1 MGKLFQKLRRDFLTG
16 LVVLIPIVLTVYLVW
31 SVITF
36 IDKVIIPIIPP
47 KYNPL
52 DLFEI
57 YIPGLGVFL
66 FLIVTT
72 LIGSLASGFIGRQA
86 INLGEKILSRTP
98 IINTVYNSIKQI
110 IQAIFKPDGTNF
122 KQPCLVEYPRK
133 GIWAVAFISTET
145 YGEIKQKIDQGSLVT
160 VFLPTTP
167 NPTSGFM
174 LFVPKDDIII
184 LDMSVEDAAKLIISA
199 GLVMPEKK

>member
-66 FLIVTT
+66 FLIATT
-72 LIGSLASGFIGRQA
+72 LIGSLASGFLGRQA
-86 INLGEKILSRTP
+86 IYLSEKILSRTP
-98 IINTVYNSIKQI
+98 IVNTVYSSISK
-110 IQAIFKPDGTNF
+110 
-122 KQPCLVEYPRK
+122 
-133 GIWAVAFISTET
+133 
-145 YGEIKQKIDQGSLVT
+145 
-160 VFLPTTP
+160 
-167 NPTSGFM
+167 
-174 LFVPKDDIII
+174 
-184 LDMSVEDAAKLIISA
+184 
-199 GLVMPEKK
+199 

>member
-145 YGEIKQKIDQGSLVT
+145 YGEIKKKINQGSLVT

-184 LDMSVEDAAKLIISA
+184 LEMTVEDAAKLIISA

>member
-1 MGKLFQKLRRDFLTG
+1 MGRIFQKLRRDFLTG

-31 SVITF
+31 SVISF
-36 IDKVIIPIIPP
+36 IDQVVIPIIPP

-52 DLFEI
+52 DLYEF

-66 FLIVTT
+66 FLIFTA
-72 LIGSLASGFIGRQA
+72 LIGSLASGFLGRQA
-86 INLGEKILSRTP
+86 IYIGEKILSRTP
-98 IINTVYNSIKQI
+98 VVSTIYSSIKQI
-110 IQAIFKPDGTNF
+110 IQAVFKPDGTNF

-133 GIWAVAFISTET
+133 DVWAVAFISSET
-145 YGEIKQKIDQGSLVT
+145 FGEIKQKINLGSLVT

-174 LFVPKDDIII
+174 LFVPKKDIIL
-184 LDMSVEDAAKLIISA
+184 LDMSVEDSAKLIISA

>member
-16 LVVLIPIVLTVYLVW
+16 IVVLIPIVLTVYLVW
-31 SVITF
+31 SVVSF
-36 IDKVIIPIIPP
+36 IDKVVIPLIPP

-52 DLFEI
+52 ELFEI
-57 YIPGLGVFL
+57 YIPGIGVIL

-72 LIGSLASGFIGRQA
+72 LIGSLASGFLGRQA
-86 INLGEKILSRTP
+86 LYLSEKILSRTP
-98 IINTVYNSIKQI
+98 IISSIYNAIKQI
-110 IQAIFKPDGTNF
+110 IQAVFKPDGTNF
-122 KQPCLVEYPRK
+122 QQPCLVEYPRK
-133 GIWAVAFISTET
+133 GVWAVAFISTET
-145 YGEIKQKIDQGSLVT
+145 SGEIKNKINLGSMVT

-174 LFVPKDDIII
+174 LFLPKKDVIL

-199 GLVMPEKK
+199 GLVTPKKK